1 MKPATEIVQAV
12 QVTEK
17 CTRLTEKEN
26 KVFFRVQRSATKA
39 DVKRAVEE
47 LFKVHVKKVHTM
59 NRIGKVKRGRT
70 VNPGRTPG
78 WKRAIV
84 TLKEGESIPL
94 T

>member
-1 MKPATEIVQAV
+1 MKPATEIIRAV

-17 CTRLTEKEN
+17 GTRLTEKEN
-26 KVFFRVQRSATKA
+26 KVFFQVQRSATKA

-47 LFKVHVKKVHTM
+47 LFKVHVEKVHTM
-59 NRIGKVKRGRT
+59 NRSGKQKRGRT
-70 VNPGRTPG
+70 ATPGRTVA

-84 TLKEGESIPL
+84 TLKAGDSIPL

>member
-1 MKPATEIVQAV
+1 MKPATEIVRAV

-17 CTRLTEKEN
+17 GSRLTEKEN

-47 LFKVHVKKVHTM
+47 LFKVHVEKVHTM
-59 NRIGKVKRGRT
+59 NRAGKQKRGRT
-70 VNPGRTPG
+70 ATPGRTSS

-84 TLKEGESIPL
+84 TLKAGDTIPL

>member
-1 MKPATEIVQAV
+1 MKPATEIIRSV

-17 CTRLTEKEN
+17 GTRLTEKEN
-26 KVFFRVQRSATKA
+26 KIFFRVQRSATKA

-47 LFKVHVKKVHTM
+47 LFKVHVEKVHTM
-59 NRIGKVKRGRT
+59 NRSGKLKRGRT
-70 VNPGRTPG
+70 ATPGRAAS

-84 TLKEGESIPL
+84 TLKAGETIPL